1 MTFATIVTEVA
12 ARLDLSSSE
21 ATTRI
26 GRELNV
32 HYRDLT
38 ASLGLNPT
46 RRSLVTANTTIASND
61 VTYAAIEKIERII
74 NQNTIPYKILQ
85 EVTYDDIRNLNPESN
100 SSDSPTCWAVK
111 SVTSS
116 GIVIALDKNA
126 VTQYA
131 LKAEGLVTNSDL
143 SGSNEPAFPQ
153 SFHYILTEFCLY
165 DEYMRMEKK
174 DLAQLSLGRAE
185 RGLSDLRMFFAKSA
199 YLDIVQNGRKV
210 RNTALLRNLDWNL

>member
-74 NQNTIPYKILQ
+74 NQNTTPYKILQ